1 MRRDAFTGGVDPG
14 GLWVQNDIRILI
26 CYILDSVQA
35 PLSQED
41 LSRIVQGR
49 GLANYF
55 ETGDALAALEKLGH
69 VRREEAGFVGSLE
82 LLEELE
88 KAAARLDAE
97 LPVAVRDKALEA
109 ALLLLA
115 EARARREHRVEVEEQ
130 ANGCQVTC
138 RIGGGGDRDLLRVS
152 LYVPDRAQAQLAEE
166 RFYQN
171 PDRVYRLVLAALTG
185 DLEYAEEL
193 LR

>member
-1 MRRDAFTGGVDPG
+1 M
-14 GLWVQNDIRILI
+14 
-26 CYILDSVQA
+26 
-35 PLSQED
+35 
-41 LSRIVQGR
+41 
-49 GLANYF
+49 
-55 ETGDALAALEKLGH
+55 
-69 VRREEAGFVGSLE
+69 
-82 LLEELE
+82 
-88 KAAARLDAE
+88 
-97 LPVAVRDKALEA
+97 
-109 ALLLLA
+109 
-115 EARARREHRVEVEEQ
+115 EVEEQ
-130 ANGCQVTC
+130 ANGYQVTC

>member
-1 MRRDAFTGGVDPG
+1 MCRAGGWP
-14 GLWVQNDIRILI
+14 IILRPATHWPPWKNWAM
-26 CYILDSVQA
+26 CAGKKRASVT
-35 PLSQED
+35 
-41 LSRIVQGR
+41 
-49 GLANYF
+49 
-55 ETGDALAALEKLGH
+55 ETG
-69 VRREEAGFVGSLE
+69 REI
-82 LLEELE
+82 
-88 KAAARLDAE
+88 AARLDAE

>member
-69 VRREEAGFVGSLE
+69 VRREEAGFTVTETGRE
-82 LLEELE
+82 I
-88 KAAARLDAE
+88 AARLDAE

-130 ANGCQVTC
+130 PNGCQVTC